1 LQWDVGEERSFQ
13 NTAKSFIR
21 LAISPHTYNSSSTTV
36 AVKCAGRRNAPYGIT
51 IRLLEMREC
60 TCVEKGMSM
69 DDICDKWRY
78 PGSDFPQLQ
87 IPDYMKSV
95 HSDVLAYM
103 PPQIEKRGFS
113 ASFFD
118 NSWPKNRHERTGF
131 GGLGHLGKFGPNYV
145 LYLVVTSKNGYELK
159 IVTEESDEPFALPLF
174 ISEDKKVGKPFITK
188 CAENIRDEMGNCSD
202 AELRLIVKRRRV
214 LHEEYLKDRLNTDN
228 AWMEGLIVHLHD
240 SNGRCFGLM
249 SHGRRSRKGRYHWA
263 SLPKGTRGIE
273 DFLSSIVS
281 QFVANYK

>member
-1 LQWDVGEERSFQ
+1 
-13 NTAKSFIR
+13 
-21 LAISPHTYNSSSTTV
+21 
-36 AVKCAGRRNAPYGIT
+36 
-51 IRLLEMREC
+51 
-60 TCVEKGMSM
+60 MSM

-95 HSDVLAYM
+95 HSDVLAYI

-159 IVTEESDEPFALPLF
+159 IVTEESDEPFALPLVLLA
-174 ISEDKKVGKPFITK
+174 SALHYTST
-188 CAENIRDEMGNCSD
+188 NTY
-202 AELRLIVKRRRV
+202 RL
-214 LHEEYLKDRLNTDN
+214 
-228 AWMEGLIVHLHD
+228 
-240 SNGRCFGLM
+240 
-249 SHGRRSRKGRYHWA
+249 
-263 SLPKGTRGIE
+263 
-273 DFLSSIVS
+273 
-281 QFVANYK
+281 